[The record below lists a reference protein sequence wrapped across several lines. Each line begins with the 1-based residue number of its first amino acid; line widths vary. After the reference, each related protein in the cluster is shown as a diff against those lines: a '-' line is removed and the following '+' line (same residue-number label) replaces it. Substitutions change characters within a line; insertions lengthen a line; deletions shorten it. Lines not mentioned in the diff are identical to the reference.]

1 MSGGK
6 RKQDTTIADATAST
20 RLTLWESDIGLL
32 EQDESYQLT
41 KVMVRTFQG
50 QPYLSYPF
58 SGAAAV
64 QIEELDVVYKEVSDD
79 SNETLHGA

>member
-1 MSGGK
+1 VSGGK
-6 RKQDTTIADATAST
+6 HKQDTTIADATAST

-32 EQDESYQLT
+32 EQGESYQLT

-58 SGAAAV
+58 SGATAV
-64 QIEELDVVYKEVSDD
+64 RSR
-79 SNETLHGA
+79 N